1 MAFSFGTEA
10 IGKLQTWSN
19 PPIDCVDVE
28 CNSIPSIT
36 APSWQWLF
44 EEMAPAK
51 VLLILAVVGIY
62 VTITE
67 RNKESAPTKKA
78 K

>member
-1 MAFSFGTEA
+1 
-10 IGKLQTWSN
+10 LQTWSN
-19 PPIDCVDVE
+19 PPINCKDVE
-28 CNSIPSIT
+28 CNSIASIS
-36 APSWQWLF
+36 APSWQWLL

-51 VLLILAVVGIY
+51 VLLILAVAGIY